1 MKRALVGVGLVAA
14 AVPAGVAYS
23 AMLGLGLHRHA
34 PPWAI
39 ASAATL
45 AVFGPALLAGATAA
59 RNRTAVFAAVLAAW
73 ALALLAGMPVY
84 FPGERREAVATGIA
98 LVAFGDGWEAVARRV
113 AEHLPEEPQVADPEV
128 PEATEL
134 IEAVPLAP
142 LTLREDEIALPYE
155 GEGRRLS
162 VPVVFEHQGRTLE
175 TWMMLDTGA
184 TYTTLP
190 THVLRDLG
198 IPLTDNP
205 TIRLHT
211 ANGERESLVA
221 LVDQVWLGNLS
232 IAGAAVA
239 TCDPCATRDTT
250 GLLGLNVT
258 GGFNFFVDGD
268 RQEVVFTSRFDRDN
282 RLDISPFIDLS
293 ATFTRFQGGRVEVV
307 VNLANRSGRTIE
319 RADASIA
326 CGEETWIVRLSHV
339 EPGELASVRRRLP
352 SHTWCERYQVSLDAA
367 SW

>member
-1 MKRALVGVGLVAA
+1 
-14 AVPAGVAYS
+14 VAYA

-39 ASAATL
+39 ATVATVV
-45 AVFGPALLAGATAA
+45 VFGPALFAGAAA
-59 RNRTAVFAAVLAAW
+59 AKGRTLVFAGVLGVWAV
-73 ALALLAGMPVY
+73 ALLAGMPVY

-98 LVAFGDGWEAVARRV
+98 LVSFGDGWEAVARGV
-113 AEHLPEEPQVADPEV
+113 AQRLPEERRVADPEV

-134 IEAVPLAP
+134 FQAVPP
-142 LTLREDEIALPYE
+142 PPPTLREDEIALPYE
-155 GEGRRLS
+155 GEGRRLA
-162 VPVVFEHQGRTLE
+162 VPVVFEHHGRTVE

-190 THVLRDLG
+190 EHVLRDLG
-198 IPLTDNP
+198 VSLADKP
-205 TIRLHT
+205 TIQLHT

-221 LVDQVWLGNLS
+221 VVDQVWLGNLP
-232 IAGAAVA
+232 IDGAAVA
-239 TCDPCATRDTT
+239 TCDLCATEDTM

-282 RLDISPFIDLS
+282 RLDVSPFIDLS
-293 ATFTRFQGGRVEVV
+293 ATFTRFPGGRVEVV
-307 VNLANRSGRTIE
+307 VNLANRAERVIG
-319 RADASIA
+319 RADAAIS
-326 CGEETWIVRLSHV
+326 CGDETWIVRFSHV
-339 EPGELASVRRRLP
+339 EPAELASVRRRLP
-352 SHTWCERYQVSLDAA
+352 PHSWCERYQVSLDAA

>member
-1 MKRALVGVGLVAA
+1 VKRTLVGAGLVAA

-39 ASAATL
+39 ALAATI
-45 AVFGPALLAGATAA
+45 AVFGPPLLVGAATAK
-59 RNRTAVFAAVLAAW
+59 NRTAVFAGALAGW
-73 ALALLAGMPVY
+73 SLALLVGMPVY

-98 LVAFGDGWEAVARRV
+98 LVAFGDGWEDIARRV
-113 AEHLPEEPQVADPEV
+113 ADRLPEEPQVADPEV
-128 PEATEL
+128 PEATERF
-134 IEAVPLAP
+134 EAVPPEP

-162 VPVVFEHQGRTLE
+162 VPVVFEHEGQTLE

-190 THVLRDLG
+190 ASVLRDLG
-198 IPLTDNP
+198 ISLTDKP

-211 ANGERESLVA
+211 ANGERDSQVA

-232 IAGAAVA
+232 IHGAAVA
-239 TCDPCATRDTT
+239 TCDLCATQDTT

-258 GGFNFFVDGD
+258 SGFNFFVDGD

-282 RLDISPFIDLS
+282 RLDVSPFIDLS
-293 ATFTRFQGGRVEVV
+293 ATFTRFPGGRVEVV
-307 VNLANRSGRTIE
+307 VNLANRSDRTIAQ
-319 RADASIA
+319 ADASIECEA
-326 CGEETWIVRLSHV
+326 ETWIIRLSHI
-339 EPGELASVRRRLP
+339 EPAELASVRRRLP
-352 SHTWCERYQVSLDAA
+352 PHPHCERYQVSLDAA